1 MTVTTTVTSNMMMAG
16 KCRVVI
22 WTTSAD
28 KHAAQAFIA
37 QVSLPGASSSLGTV
51 PTMGQHAHQ
60 GDKMVTT
67 SASGHGDDGASNF

>member
-1 MTVTTTVTSNMMMAG
+1 
-16 KCRVVI
+16 
-22 WTTSAD
+22 
-28 KHAAQAFIA
+28 
-37 QVSLPGASSSLGTV
+37 LGTV